1 MEKIFDIAKDFE
13 QKWGV
18 IAKTIDRNNENLY
31 YYSNP
36 TSGVIDKN
44 DNDGTQPKKGFKEI
58 AKKIASFII
67 ANKTF

>member
-1 MEKIFDIAKDFE
+1 MEKIFDIAKDSE

-44 DNDGTQPKKGFKEI
+44 DND
-58 AKKIASFII
+58 KINAEYNLEKAGVEDIKCI
-67 ANKTF
+67 